1 MSIGERVLLRVL
13 RDPLMNVLWSEKY
26 MYKTLIYFYLF
37 YMGLYGI
44 KMDAM
49 RAQYAERSVIQS
61 EDQEYAQDFDTST
74 MYGLSED
81 RNTYELEVEDK
92 RRPEVTAVRL
102 IDASGKGQ
110 IKTPRIS
117 NQYGI
122 NYLHSG
128 VVGLVGIPVEVGY
141 DESLETAQLQFQ
153 YDKEQLNGVPER
165 NLLVLKYNEKDG
177 GYDILPGEKLD
188 TEKATVTVDIK
199 EPGVYMLADRYLW
212 YSCWGIEGAEEY
224 AYEIDPT
231 KQVSAWERECNTG
244 SILEIADKDWA
255 MENAPIFRCS
265 TPEQLAGATYYVNA
279 VAQGWI
285 DVEIYL
291 EDDINLEG
299 YEWVPL
305 GWVEVN
311 NVSFYGLVDGQG
323 HKISNMHI
331 VGHDHSAFI
340 AHSTSVKVQNI
351 TFENATIEAGSYAGI
366 VGAEIYDRV
375 AWENVHVQGTIH
387 GYCDEI
393 GSIVGREG
401 GITFRNC
408 TADVDCEKR
417 DGSITHLEY
426 FSHRQEVVERDS
438 KEDFTLTQK
447 NGVVTRNQLENEDS
461 YWNLMWHVEVDGVQ
475 VLEGGNTEELS
486 RDFSDYTKGAKDS
499 CQVWLV
505 AHNGEYY
512 VRVSNVVDLK

>member
-1 MSIGERVLLRVL
+1 
-13 RDPLMNVLWSEKY
+13 

-61 EDQEYAQDFDTST
+61 EDQAYAQDFDTST

-92 RRPEVTAVRL
+92 RKPEVTAVRL

-110 IKTPRIS
+110 IKAPKIT
-117 NQYGI
+117 NLYGI
-122 NYLHSG
+122 DYRHSG
-128 VVGLVGIPVEVGY
+128 VVGMVGIPVEVGY

-165 NLLVLKYNEKDG
+165 NLLVLKYNENDW
-177 GYDILPGEKLD
+177 GYDILTGETLD
-188 TEKATVTVDIK
+188 TEKSTVTVDIK
-199 EPGVYMLADRYLW
+199 EPGVYILVDRYSW
-212 YSCWGIEGAEEY
+212 FEIWDIEGAEDY

-244 SILEIADKDWA
+244 SILDIADREWA
-255 MENAPIFRCS
+255 MENAPVFRCS
-265 TPEQLAGATYYVNA
+265 TPEQLAGANYYVNA
-279 VAQGWI
+279 IAQGWT

-291 EDDINLEG
+291 EDDIDLEG
-299 YEWVPL
+299 YEWAPM
-305 GWVEVN
+305 GGN
-311 NVSFYGLVDGQG
+311 GINDCSFFGIVDGQG
-323 HKISNMHI
+323 HTISNMHI
-331 VGHDHSAFI
+331 GKGNRRSAFI
-340 AHSTSVKVQNI
+340 GHSSSVIVKNI
-351 TFENATIEAGSYAGI
+351 TFENATIEAGSYTGI
-366 VGAEIYDRV
+366 VGGEIYGSS
-375 AWENVHVQGTIH
+375 AWENIHVQGKIY
-387 GYCDEI
+387 GYCNEI

-408 TADVDCEKR
+408 SADVDNVEQN
-417 DGSITHLEY
+417 GTVTHLEY
-426 FSHRQEVVERDS
+426 FSHRQEVIQNDF

-447 NGVVTRNQLENEDS
+447 DGVVTRNQLDNEDS
-461 YWNLMWHVEVDGVQ
+461 YTNLMWHVEVDGVKA
-475 VLEGGNTEELS
+475 LERGCEEELEY
-486 RDFSDYTKGAKDS
+486 DFLAYMESAKES

-512 VRVSNVVDLK
+512 IRVSNVVDLK